1 MSYHVLVDDT
11 FCSTDKSHRY
21 TTGEYETY
29 GEALAVCREIV
40 DRFLRHECAPGVPA
54 SAVYF
59 RYMMF
64 GKDPSIVEY
73 LGVAGHVGGLLGLG
87 LREGP
92 LRGVVLPPRR
102 EDRPAHQQEAGDY
115 GCSVSLKTSS
125 SSSDLSS
132 GFPDSQFSMINS
144 E

>member
-1 MSYHVLVDDT
+1 MSYHVLVDDI
-11 FCSTDKSHRY
+11 FCSTDQSHRY
-21 TTGEYETY
+21 TKGEYPTY

-73 LGVAGHVGGLLGLG
+73 SESPDTSPGFSAWDYAKARCEELCS
-87 LREGP
+87 
-92 LRGVVLPPRR
+92 
-102 EDRPAHQQEAGDY
+102 RPAE
-115 GCSVSLKTSS
+115 KTDQHINRRPEIEGALSPSS
-125 SSSDLSS
+125 
-132 GFPDSQFSMINS
+132 
-144 E
+144 

>member
-1 MSYHVLVDDT
+1 MSYHVLVDDV
-11 FCSTDKSHRY
+11 FRSTDHSPRY
-21 TTGEYETY
+21 IKGEYETY

-73 LGVAGHVGGLLGLG
+73 SESPDTS
-87 LREGP
+87 EGFSAWDYAKARCEE
-92 LRGVVLPPRR
+92 LCL
-102 EDRPAHQQEAGDY
+102 RPAE
-115 GCSVSLKTSS
+115 KTDQHINRRPEIEGALSPSS
-125 SSSDLSS
+125 
-132 GFPDSQFSMINS
+132 
-144 E
+144 